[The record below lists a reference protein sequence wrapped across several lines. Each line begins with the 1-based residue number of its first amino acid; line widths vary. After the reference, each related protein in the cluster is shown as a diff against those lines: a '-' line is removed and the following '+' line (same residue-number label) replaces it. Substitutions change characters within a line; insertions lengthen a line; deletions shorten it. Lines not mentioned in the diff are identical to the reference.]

1 MALYFNGSAKLLN
14 LNGRA
19 YQVNLITKPLD
30 LNLNDITLLS
40 AEGYVLR
47 DCNGLYLIAPRISG
61 DVVEMPT
68 VSVDGYILKDKKG
81 VYLSNQEVE

>member
-19 YQVNLITKPLD
+19 YQVNLITMPLD
-30 LNLNDITLLS
+30 LNLNDITLMS
-40 AEGYVLR
+40 AEGYILR
-47 DCNGLYLIAPRISG
+47 DCNGLYLIAPKNG
-61 DVVEMPT
+61 EVVIEMPT